1 MDHKA
6 LSFFFTNYDFKNFE
20 ATNADEG
27 FIENHINTLY
37 TEDEQPVM
45 RLVRRTVR
53 ELSAHPALST
63 DFVFDAGSFEGM
75 YRRLE
80 GYRVNVDEQLVM
92 KVTIEMGEDAGTY
105 VQATGIFPKLEKAAI
120 KQFGKRF
127 KKVSGV
133 DFDYASAFSQMRNLV
148 SQLSN
153 TCVFKVDENGVGF
166 TLTIMPLTKGL
177 VNFAKGQ
184 EAAAGTFVKLQLRN
198 AA

>member
-1 MDHKA
+1 MNQKA
-6 LSFFFTNYDFKNFE
+6 LSFFFANYDFKNFE

-27 FIENHINTLY
+27 FIENHINSLY
-37 TEDEQPVM
+37 TPDEQPVM

-53 ELSAHPALST
+53 ELSAHPALAT
-63 DFVFDAGSFEGM
+63 DFVFDAGSHQGM

-92 KVTIEMGEDAGTY
+92 KITIEMGEDAGTY
-105 VQATGIFPKLEKAAI
+105 VAAKVIYPKLEKAA
-120 KQFGKRF
+120 KREFGKRWQ
-127 KKVSGV
+127 KAAGV
-133 DFDYASAFSQMRNLV
+133 DFDYAAAFSQMRNLA

-153 TCVFKVDENGVGF
+153 SCVFKVDENGVGF

-177 VNFAKGQ
+177 VDFAKGQ
-184 EAAAGTFVKLQLRN
+184 EAAAGTFVKIQLRN